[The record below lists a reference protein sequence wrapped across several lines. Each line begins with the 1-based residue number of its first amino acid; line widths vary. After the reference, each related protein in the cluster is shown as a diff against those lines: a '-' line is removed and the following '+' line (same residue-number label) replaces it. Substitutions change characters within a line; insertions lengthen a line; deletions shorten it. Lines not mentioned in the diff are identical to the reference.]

1 MEVPNVEREGTE
13 VTHPPAL
20 EGTLVKIASYSQ
32 GFVEPSSRFGVVAE
46 PEIDNPQTSRA
57 TAREGKVAARS

>member
-1 MEVPNVEREGTE
+1 MVAGTGLVEVPNVEREGTE

-46 PEIDNPQTSRA
+46 PD
-57 TAREGKVAARS
+57 